1 MYVLLLTHSSSYNL
15 AQEVSGHFCSA
26 ALPWAVSTIISRFIS
41 WRLLLLAHISY
52 AGSHI
57 ALALPPLHCMFATC
71 SFTYLSDLWHFK
83 HGCTYYLSC
92 LHLEMW
98 MGFCSIH
105 RQHRYSYEYYA
116 QDQKE
121 SSDATQYKH
130 TLTDFHHGRVRFTHS
145 HLPQLGN
152 STYGITS
159 SSDLSLQP
167 PREVNFG

>member
-15 AQEVSGHFCSA
+15 PQEVSGHFCSA

-57 ALALPPLHCMFATC
+57 ALALRPLHCMFTTC

-83 HGCTYYLSC
+83 HSCTYYLSC

-121 SSDATQYKH
+121 SSDATQYKR
-130 TLTDFHHGRVRFTHS
+130 TLNWFSPWASQVYPLSPSSAGELYVWD
-145 HLPQLGN
+145 HLFFWF
-152 STYGITS
+152 ITAAS
-159 SSDLSLQP
+159 K
-167 PREVNFG
+167 GG